1 MKNIFSL
8 VFVSVL
14 GGVLTLGSYVL
25 FIQKEQQPIKNIVS
39 EKKSSFDLVKT
50 NNTLSNYMPENAVD
64 FTSSAKE
71 TVDAVV
77 HVKNTTTQTIR
88 DPFAEMMYGRGYGAK
103 IQHQVGTGSGVIISA
118 DGYIITNN
126 HVIKNATELEI
137 TLNNKK
143 TYKAEII
150 GTDSKSDIA
159 LVKIEAKGLPYL
171 VFGDSDNLKVGEW
184 VLAVGNPFNL
194 TSTVTAGIVSAKA
207 RDIEGNKTQESFIQ
221 TDAAVNPGNSGGA
234 LVNING
240 ELIGINTAITTRT
253 GSFVGYSFAVP
264 SNIAKKVIE
273 DLLEFGN
280 VQRAIL
286 GVRGGELNG
295 TNSKE
300 LHIEITEGYYVNDV
314 VENSGAWNAG
324 IKKND
329 VITKI
334 DDVAIKNFSDLDGYL
349 KSKQPNDIVSVTVM
363 RDSIL
368 KTVDVTLTKDEDFTT
383 IELGFSLKNMTEK
396 ELRNANL
403 KNGVKIDVIENEKLL
418 SYGVKE
424 GFIIIKINNIS
435 VRNTN
440 DVKRIISDKL
450 DNEAIRIEMINNN
463 GEKERYIFN

>member
-1 MKNIFSL
+1 MKKIISL

-14 GGVLTLGSYVL
+14 GGVITLGSYVL
-25 FIQKEQQPIKNIVS
+25 FVQKEEQVQNNQTV
-39 EKKSSFDLVKT
+39 KKRNSFDLVKT
-50 NNTLSNYMPENAVD
+50 NNTLSKYIPENAVD

-77 HVKNTTTQTIR
+77 HVKNTTTKTIR
-88 DPFAEMMYGRGYGAK
+88 DPFAEMMYGRGYGSK
-103 IQHQVGTGSGVIISA
+103 TQHQVGTGSGVIISA

-171 VFGDSDNLKVGEW
+171 AFGDSDNLKVGEW

-207 RDIEGNKTQESFIQ
+207 RDIEGNKMHESFIQ

-286 GVRGGELNG
+286 GVLGGELNG
-295 TNSKE
+295 VISKE
-300 LHIEITEGYYVNDV
+300 LQIETTEGYYVNEV

-324 IKKND
+324 IKEND
-329 VITKI
+329 IITKI
-334 DDVAIKNFSDLDGYL
+334 DDVTIKNFSDLDGYL
-349 KSKQPNDIVSVTVM
+349 KSKQPNDIVAVTVM
-363 RDSIL
+363 RGSIL
-368 KTVDVTLTKDEDFTT
+368 KVLDVTLTKDEEFAN
-383 IELGFSLKNMTEK
+383 IELGFSLKNMTEE

-403 KNGVKIDVIENEKLL
+403 KNGVKIDAIENEKLL

-435 VRNTN
+435 VGNTN

-450 DNEAIRIEMINNN
+450 DNEAIRIEMINNK